1 MAVGTTFGVKVSSTL
16 KKKKQLLTVHGSARV
31 METQFLL
38 NFLNA
43 IFHCCE
49 HHKLNS
55 LHLHDAWDAAEKRGG
70 YLKTWKHKNKLL
82 HENHEMEVREGVPFF
97 FLFFFVIWVTLE
109 STGSLEHSWA
119 NWASLSLVLA
129 TTESLWAAYLG
140 TFMTLSSQEDLA
152 A

>member
-1 MAVGTTFGVKVSSTL
+1 MAVGTTFGVKVSSTF

>member
-16 KKKKQLLTVHGSARV
+16 KKKKKLLTVHGSARV

-97 FLFFFVIWVTLE
+97 FR
-109 STGSLEHSWA
+109 
-119 NWASLSLVLA
+119 N
-129 TTESLWAAYLG
+129 LG
-140 TFMTLSSQEDLA
+140 DP
-152 A
+152 

>member
-1 MAVGTTFGVKVSSTL
+1 MM
-16 KKKKQLLTVHGSARV
+16 HG
-31 METQFLL
+31 MQQ
-38 NFLNA
+38 
-43 IFHCCE
+43 
-49 HHKLNS
+49 K
-55 LHLHDAWDAAEKRGG
+55 KRGG

-82 HENHEMEVREGVPFF
+82 HGNHEMEVREDVFC
-97 FLFFFVIWVTLE
+97 FFFVIWVTLE
-109 STGSLEHSWA
+109 STGSREHSWA

>member
-1 MAVGTTFGVKVSSTL
+1 
-16 KKKKQLLTVHGSARV
+16 

>member
-16 KKKKQLLTVHGSARV
+16 KKKKKLLTVHGSARV

>member
-1 MAVGTTFGVKVSSTL
+1 MAVGTTFGVKVSST